1 MSSSAFI
8 PFVEALESLDS
19 ASFRT
24 TISQKGVRLDVACC
38 NWQSEYPY
46 TPTVTAYMAYSKSA
60 IAILFEVTESH
71 TCAVEMAD
79 NGRVWEDSCVELFI
93 ANPVGEGYFNFE
105 MNAIKSLLAAKRLS
119 RTDAVH
125 FSDDLLAQI
134 VRHGSFDNA
143 PVDSRHQNSWWAG
156 EVIPFTL
163 LGVESMPESLS
174 VNIYKCGDNLLQ
186 PHYLSWS
193 PITLDKPNF
202 HCPEFFGTLIA
213 KYE

>member
-1 MSSSAFI
+1 MSCCDYI
-8 PFVEALESLDS
+8 PYVEALESLDS
-19 ASFRT
+19 KCFRET
-24 TISQKGVRLDVACC
+24 MHSSALSLDVACC
-38 NWQSEYPY
+38 NWPEEYPY
-46 TPTVTAYMAYSKSA
+46 CPAVKAYMAFSKSSLA
-60 IAILFEVTESH
+60 VLFEVTESH
-71 TCAVEMAD
+71 TAAVEMAD

-93 ANPVGEGYFNFE
+93 ANPAGEGYFNFE

-119 RTDAVH
+119 RNDADH
-125 FSDDLLAQI
+125 FSDNSLQQI
-134 VRHGSFDNA
+134 VRHGSFDHA
-143 PVDSRHQNSWWAG
+143 PIDIREQNSWWAG

-163 LGVESMPESLS
+163 LGLQSMPQRLC
-174 VNIYKCGDNLLQ
+174 VNIYKCGDKLLK

>member
-1 MSSSAFI
+1 MRKSANI

-19 ASFRT
+19 AAFRAT
-24 TISQKGVRLDVACC
+24 MTQKGLRLDVACC

-46 TPTVTAYMAYSKSA
+46 TPIVTAYMAYSKSA
-60 IAILFEVTESH
+60 IAILFEVTENH

-105 MNAIKSLLAAKRLS
+105 MNAIKTLLAAKRLS
-119 RTDAVH
+119 RTDAEH
-125 FSDDLLAQI
+125 FSADSLAKI
-134 VRHGSFDNA
+134 LRHGSFDHA
-143 PVDSRHQNSWWAG
+143 TVDIRQQNSWWAG

-163 LGVESMPESLS
+163 LGVESMPERLS

-202 HCPEFFGTLIA
+202 HCPEFFGTLLA

>member
-1 MSSSAFI
+1 MSESAFI

-19 ASFRT
+19 VAFRT
-24 TISQKGVRLDVACC
+24 VMSQKGVRLDVACC
-38 NWQSEYPY
+38 NWPLEYPY
-46 TPTVTAYMAYSKSA
+46 TPAVTAYMAYSKSA
-60 IAILFEVTESH
+60 IAILFEVAESH
-71 TCAVEMAD
+71 TRAVEMAD

-105 MNAIKSLLAAKRLS
+105 MNAAKTLLAAKRLS
-119 RTDAVH
+119 RTEALH
-125 FSDDLLAQI
+125 FSEDYLAQI
-134 VRHGSFDNA
+134 VRHGSFDHA
-143 PVDSRHQNSWWAG
+143 PVDIEHQNSWWAG

-163 LGVESMPESLS
+163 LGIESMPEHLY
-174 VNIYKCGDNLLQ
+174 VNIYKCGDCLLQ
-186 PHYLSWS
+186 PHFLSWS